1 MGGSP
6 LLVGGKVKD
15 MSAISRKNQIT
26 IPADVLRAAGLNP
39 GDDLRI
45 SSVGPGHIELV
56 KADALLAEYAGS
68 MGEEV
73 YPPGYLDEVR
83 EGWR

>member
-1 MGGSP
+1 
-6 LLVGGKVKD
+6 

-26 IPADVLRAAGLNP
+26 IPADVLRAAGLAP

-45 SSVGPGHIELV
+45 SRVGPGHIELM
-56 KADALLAEYAGS
+56 KTDALVEQYAGS
-68 MGEEV
+68 AGDDV

>member
-1 MGGSP
+1 
-6 LLVGGKVKD
+6 

-26 IPADVLRAAGLNP
+26 IPADVLRAAGLGP
-39 GDDLRI
+39 GDDVRI
-45 SSVGPGHIELV
+45 SGVGPGHIELV
-56 KADALLAEYAGS
+56 KTDVLVEEYAGS
-68 MGEEV
+68 LGDDV

>member
-1 MGGSP
+1 
-6 LLVGGKVKD
+6 

-26 IPADVLRAAGLNP
+26 IPAGVMRAAGLRP
-39 GDDLRI
+39 GDDVRVE
-45 SSVGPGHIELV
+45 SVGPGRIELV
-56 KADALLAEYAGS
+56 KTDALIERYAGS
-68 MGEEV
+68 LGEDV

>member
-1 MGGSP
+1 
-6 LLVGGKVKD
+6 

-26 IPADVLRAAGLNP
+26 IPADVLRAAGLGP
-39 GDDLRI
+39 GDDVRI
-45 SSVGPGHIELV
+45 SRVGPGHIELV
-56 KADALLAEYAGS
+56 KTDVLVKRYAGS
-68 MGEEV
+68 VGDDV

>member
-1 MGGSP
+1 
-6 LLVGGKVKD
+6 

-26 IPADVLRAAGLNP
+26 IPADVLRAAGLGP
-39 GDDLRI
+39 GDDVRVSI
-45 SSVGPGHIELV
+45 VGPGHIELV
-56 KADALLAEYAGS
+56 KTDALIEHYAGS
-68 MGEEV
+68 MSDGV

>member
-1 MGGSP
+1 
-6 LLVGGKVKD
+6 

-26 IPADVLRAAGLNP
+26 IPAEIMREAGLEP
-39 GDDLRI
+39 GDDVRVAR
-45 SSVGPGHIELV
+45 VGPGHIELV
-56 KADALLAEYAGS
+56 KSDALIDRYAGS
-68 MGEEV
+68 LGDDV